1 MCGNLPFKDNE
12 KGGTAVEFA
21 LVAPLLMMFLLE
33 IIVFGW
39 SMNAMSSVRYAL
51 EETSRALQLKTSLSQ
66 NEIEALVRAHVS
78 QLGLQNITVSLA
90 IDPPDGGFKMAHV
103 TATYSF
109 VVEIPLIDQYPVSYN
124 ASITVP
130 MAAP

>member
-1 MCGNLPFKDNE
+1 VCGNLPFKDNE

-21 LVAPLLMMFLLE
+21 LVAPLLMMFLLG

-51 EETSRALQLKTSLSQ
+51 EETSRALQLKKSLSQ

>member
-21 LVAPLLMMFLLE
+21 LVAPLLMMFLLG

-51 EETSRALQLKTSLSQ
+51 EETSRALQLKKSLSQ

>member
-21 LVAPLLMMFLLE
+21 LVAPLLMMFLLG

-51 EETSRALQLKTSLSQ
+51 EETSRALQLKKSLSQ
-66 NEIEALVRAHVS
+66 NEIEALVRDHVS
-78 QLGLQNITVSLA
+78 QLGLQNITVSLT

-103 TATYSF
+103 TATYNF
-109 VVEIPLIDQYPVSYN
+109 VVDLPLINQYPVSYN

-130 MAAP
+130 MTAP